1 MSQFQET
8 IERCLRETGAPSA
21 QEATA
26 KQLYHSVSRAA
37 MAELMA
43 RWKKTENQKRACY
56 LSAEFLTGRLIYS
69 NLMNLGL
76 LEETTRYLEQNGISP
91 AVFEQIED
99 DALGNG
105 WDGLPPVFWIPRR
118 RRTSRSTA
126 TGSVTGT
133 ACSSSGLRTASKR
146 NIPTTGRALGIR
158 GASGG
163 KRNPSLSGSPIRQCG
178 QSRMIC
184 P

>member
-1 MSQFQET
+1 MSQVQET

-105 WDGLPPVFWIPRR
+105 GLGRLAACFLD
-118 RRTSRSTA
+118 SAA
-126 TGSVTGT
+126 TQ
-133 ACSSSGLRTASKR
+133 
-146 NIPTTGRALGIR
+146 NIPLDGYGIR
-158 GASGG
+158 YRYGLFQQRFEDGFQKEYPDDWTRFGDPWS
-163 KRNPSLSGSPIRQCG
+163 IRREEE
-178 QSRMIC
+178 SVLVR
-184 P
+184 